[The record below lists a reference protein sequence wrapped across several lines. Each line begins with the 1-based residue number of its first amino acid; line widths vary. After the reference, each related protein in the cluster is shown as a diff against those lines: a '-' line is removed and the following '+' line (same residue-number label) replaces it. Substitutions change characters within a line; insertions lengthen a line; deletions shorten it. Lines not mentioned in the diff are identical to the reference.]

1 MDRETIP
8 APGGWGWPTGCDIA
22 GPILPDLPD
31 LQPGRTITEQLRAAI
46 RSVPEL
52 IPTLTAKQLVDRYG
66 VSRGTANDA
75 LRWVRS

>member
-1 MDRETIP
+1 MDREIIP
-8 APGGWGWPTGCDIA
+8 APGGWGFIPGADIA
-22 GPILPDLPD
+22 GPVLPDLPD
-31 LQPGRTITEQLRAAI
+31 LPPAKTVTEQLRAAI